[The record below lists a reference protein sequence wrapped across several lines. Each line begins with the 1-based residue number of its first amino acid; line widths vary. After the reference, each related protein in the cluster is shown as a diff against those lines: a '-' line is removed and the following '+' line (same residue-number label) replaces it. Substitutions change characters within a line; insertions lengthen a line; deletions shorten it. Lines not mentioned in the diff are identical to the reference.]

1 MGQCG
6 AIRKQV
12 NRLSIVSDE
21 PINIPPSGLVG
32 DQWYSARRLCRQL
45 CYDFDI
51 FKLILKN

>member
-1 MGQCG
+1 MGLCG

-12 NRLSIVSDE
+12 DRLSIVSVE
-21 PINIPPSGLVG
+21 SINIPPSGLVG

-51 FKLILKN
+51 FKLILKK

>member
-12 NRLSIVSDE
+12 NRLSIVSDKS
-21 PINIPPSGLVG
+21 INIPPSGLVG

-51 FKLILKN
+51 FKLILKK

>member
-32 DQWYSARRLCRQL
+32 DQWHSARRLCRQL

>member
-21 PINIPPSGLVG
+21 PINIPLSGLVG
-32 DQWYSARRLCRQL
+32 DQWHSARRLCRQL

-51 FKLILKN
+51 FKLILKK